1 MFEWIYSQN
10 TITFSVFVLFFIFF
24 ILYLICKKSTWG
36 PINYSDFK
44 NLQADRDRANVLK
57 RRYRNF
63 AEAEIHGNESERL
76 RIARELHDDTIHRI
90 IILGQHV
97 ELLKYDNPDNPIVN
111 DLDKLVT
118 LTNDAIDH
126 LRAVIKDLRPS
137 HLHKLGLIPAIK
149 GLVKEKNSIND
160 CKIHL
165 SIHGDGYRLNDGVET
180 ILYRLTQT
188 AVQNLRLHS
197 QCTEANISFSFT
209 DTCVS
214 LIIEDNGVGFDVP
227 DESHLFDTGHYGL
240 LGMKERAQICNG
252 TFMIHSVKGSGT
264 RLSAEIPKA
273 GNTP

>member
-1 MFEWIYSQN
+1 MFEWIPDPH
-10 TITFSVFVLFFIFF
+10 TIVFVLFVLVSIFF
-24 ILYLICKKSTWG
+24 AYYLICKKSAWSTV
-36 PINYSDFK
+36 NHSDFK

-63 AEAEIHGNESERL
+63 AEAEIHGNESERI

-90 IILGQHV
+90 IILGQHI
-97 ELLKYDNPDNPIVN
+97 ELLKYDNPDNPLVN

-118 LTNDAIDH
+118 LTNDSIDH
-126 LRAVIKDLRPS
+126 LRGVIKDLRPS
-137 HLHKLGLIPAIK
+137 HLHKLGLIPAVK

-160 CKIHL
+160 CKINL
-165 SIHGDGYRLNDGVET
+165 SIHGDGYRLNDGVEL

-197 QCTEANISFSFT
+197 QCTEAYISLSFT
-209 DTCVS
+209 NICVS
-214 LIIEDNGVGFDVP
+214 LVIEDNGVGFDVP
-227 DESHLFDTGHYGL
+227 DEAHLFETGHYGL

-273 GNTP
+273 GNAP

>member
-1 MFEWIYSQN
+1 MFDRIPDPS
-10 TITFSVFVLFFIFF
+10 TILFGVLILCFIFF
-24 ILYLICKKSTWG
+24 VFYLICKKSIWNL
-36 PINYSDFK
+36 INYNDFK
-44 NLQADRDRANVLK
+44 TLQADRDRANVLK

-90 IILGQHV
+90 IILGQHI
-97 ELLKYDNPDNPIVN
+97 ELLKYDNPDNPLVN
-111 DLDKLVT
+111 YLYKLAT
-118 LTNDAIDH
+118 LTNDSIDH
-126 LRAVIKDLRPS
+126 LRGVIKDLRPS
-137 HLHKLGLIPAIK
+137 HLHKLGLIPAVK

-160 CKIHL
+160 CKINL
-165 SIHGDGYRLNDGVET
+165 SIHGNGYRLNDGVEL

-197 QCTEANISFSFT
+197 QCTEACISLSFT

-214 LIIEDNGVGFDVP
+214 LVIEDNGVGFDVP

>member
-1 MFEWIYSQN
+1 MWN
-10 TITFSVFVLFFIFF
+10 LT
-24 ILYLICKKSTWG
+24 
-36 PINYSDFK
+36 NYSDFK

-90 IILGQHV
+90 IILGQHI
-97 ELLKYDNPDNPIVN
+97 ELLKYDNPNNPLVS
-111 DLDKLVT
+111 DLDKLAA
-118 LTNDAIDH
+118 LTNESIDH
-126 LRAVIKDLRPS
+126 LRGVIKDLRPS
-137 HLHKLGLIPAIK
+137 HLQKLGLIPAVK

-160 CKIHL
+160 CQITL
-165 SIHGDGYRLNDGVET
+165 SIHGDGYRLNDGVEL

-197 QCTEANISFSFT
+197 QCTEAHISLSFNN
-209 DTCVS
+209 DYVS
-214 LIIEDNGVGFDVP
+214 LVVEDNGVGFEVP
-227 DESHLFDTGHYGL
+227 DEAHLFDTGHYGL
-240 LGMKERAQICNG
+240 LGMKERTQICNG